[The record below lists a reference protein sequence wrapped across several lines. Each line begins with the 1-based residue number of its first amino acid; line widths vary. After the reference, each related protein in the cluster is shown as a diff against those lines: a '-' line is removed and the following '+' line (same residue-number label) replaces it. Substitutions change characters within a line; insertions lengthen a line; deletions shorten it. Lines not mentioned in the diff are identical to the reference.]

1 MLTIHIWPK
10 RLKEFLLTHSLY
22 KSPFLIFDIMA
33 SGNEERRHDMKKEKT
48 PSLRQALVCCL
59 SVTMAASAAVAAT
72 DYQTF
77 LKMVGHDGKESASHV
92 EDMSRDGDFFRA
104 DGLYTVRVYAP
115 ERNRVALC
123 SDTFGGDH
131 GFAPHA
137 EARERSEMDAA
148 LGGKDA
154 RAEPWRRTCFVT
166 LEEKDGK
173 LRVKYV
179 MPADRYI
186 RHYSD
191 WCRTKLNARRR
202 DLPEGLKGAW
212 AGIVKSY
219 LELLDIASD
228 EECVRLSL
236 ASRLGV
242 EAVKQTEPEKFGELL
257 GKIEEF
263 KGRCQAMSASVR
275 EIRDTSEK
283 LDASLRRARAE
294 AGTGSSYRMP
304 TAEFLEK
311 MDEIDRKG
319 WDARKKRKAYGNLI
333 DKYLGR

>member
-1 MLTIHIWPK
+1 
-10 RLKEFLLTHSLY
+10 
-22 KSPFLIFDIMA
+22 
-33 SGNEERRHDMKKEKT
+33 MKKEKT
-48 PSLRQALVCCL
+48 SSLRKALACCL
-59 SVTMAASAAVAAT
+59 AVATAASAATAAM

-77 LKMVGHDGKESASHV
+77 LKMVGHDGKESANHV

-115 ERNRVALC
+115 EGRKVALC
-123 SDTFGGDH
+123 SDMFGGDH
-131 GFAPHA
+131 GFDPYA
-137 EARERSEMDAA
+137 EPRQRSEMDAA
-148 LGGKDA
+148 LGGKN
-154 RAEPWRRTCFVT
+154 AEAASGRPTCFVT

-179 MPADRYI
+179 MPADRYLG
-186 RHYSD
+186 HYSD
-191 WCRTKLNARRR
+191 WCRTKLNARRH
-202 DLPEGLKGAW
+202 DLPEGLRVTW
-212 AGIVKSY
+212 SGIVKSY

-236 ASRLGV
+236 SGRLGV
-242 EAVKQTEPEKFGELL
+242 EAVKRTEPEKFGALL
-257 GKIEEF
+257 GKIEAY
-263 KGRCQAMSASVR
+263 KGSCQTMAASVR
-275 EIRDTSEK
+275 GIRDTSGK

-294 AGTGSSYRMP
+294 GNVGSTYRMP

-319 WDARKKRKAYGNLI
+319 WDARKKRKAYGDLI